1 MALTMDQ
8 LNAVYNDMNVYGNT
22 VAPMAVNN
30 PAGLQIINKE
40 EAPMVQPVTQSNGLP
55 YLLNQSGNQNQN
67 FSMEEYEKAIA
78 NQNKEPTDNFLTR
91 SLSGIMNN
99 KFVQGARNIGS
110 MIKTPFMGGLS
121 YLASKVDKFDT
132 LPYVDQQYVKQ
143 NMGYTGPTIFGENTT
158 GLNTDLYGKNVRSL
172 GLLSDTDGS
181 YGQFQVNEAKKLGE
195 NITKR
200 AKEKYGVDFNVD
212 KFLEEGDKYLETL
225 SGEKVDKF
233 KTLNKLNLE
242 RLNFY
247 GKGSA
252 AFINQKDNYQKS
264 LEIKETQARQARKE
278 AAERQQAEAASFE
291 QAQRAREAATA
302 TRAMAN
308 NPQVYRNAGI
318 TSGGFASQNTGTN
331 LNFSNKTGKG
341 RTGYGKGG
349 IVSL

>member
-8 LNAVYNDMNVYGNT
+8 LNAIYNNMSVYGDT
-22 VAPMAVNN
+22 VAPMVVND
-30 PAGLQIINKE
+30 PAGLQTINIAQ
-40 EAPMVQPVTQSNGLP
+40 APMVPPVTQSNGLD
-55 YLLNQSGNQNQN
+55 YLLNQGGDQNQN
-67 FSMEEYEKAIA
+67 FSMEEYEKAFA
-78 NQNKEPTDNFLTR
+78 NQNTEPTDNFLTR
-91 SLSGIMNN
+91 ALSGVGDKFSGIMDN
-99 KFVQGARNIGS
+99 KYVQGARNMGS
-110 MIKTPFMGGLS
+110 MITDPLIGGLS
-121 YLASKVDKFDT
+121 FLASKADKFDT

-158 GLNTDLYGKNVRSL
+158 GLSTDPYGINIRSL
-172 GLLSDTDGS
+172 GLFSDTDGS

-247 GKGSA
+247 GKGST
-252 AFINQKDNYQKS
+252 AFINQKDNYEITQK
-264 LEIKETQARQARKE
+264 IKQKE
-278 AAERQQAEAASFE
+278 AQEKIEAAASAAEE
-291 QAQRAREAATA
+291 QAAREAATA
-302 TRAMAN
+302 TRAMAA
-308 NPQVYRNAGI
+308 NPDVYRNAGI

-331 LNFSNKTGKG
+331 QNFSNKTGKG

-349 IVSL
+349 IVTL

>member
-1 MALTMDQ
+1 MSLTMDQ
-8 LNAVYNDMNVYGNT
+8 LNAVYNDMSVYGDT
-22 VAPMAVNN
+22 VAPMVVND
-30 PAGLQIINKE
+30 PAGLQTINIAQ
-40 EAPMVQPVTQSNGLP
+40 APMVPPVTQSNGLD
-55 YLLNQSGNQNQN
+55 YLLNQGGDQNQN
-67 FSMEEYEKAIA
+67 FSMEEYEKAFA

-91 SLSGIMNN
+91 ALSGIMDN
-99 KFVQGARNIGS
+99 KYVQGAKNMGS
-110 MIKTPFMGGLS
+110 MITNPLMGGLS
-121 YLASKVDKFDT
+121 YLAQKADKFSS

-143 NMGYTGPTIFGENTT
+143 NMGYTGPTVFGENTT
-158 GLNTDLYGKNVRSL
+158 GLNTDPYGINIRSL
-172 GLLSDTDGS
+172 GLFSDTDGS

-252 AFINQKDNYQKS
+252 AFINQKDNYQKA
-264 LEIKETQARQARKE
+264 LEIKETQARKIRKE
-278 AAERQQAEAASFE
+278 AAQRAAEADT
-291 QAQRAREAATA
+291 AA
-302 TRAMAN
+302 RAMAA
-308 NPQVYRNAGI
+308 NPDVYRNAGI
-318 TSGGFASQNTGTN
+318 TSGGFASQNTGSN
-331 LNFSNKTGKG
+331 PSFSNKTGRG
-341 RTGYGKGG
+341 RTGYGTGG

>member
-1 MALTMDQ
+1 MDQ
-8 LNAVYNDMNVYGNT
+8 LNAVYNDMSVYGDT
-22 VAPMAVNN
+22 VAPMVVND
-30 PAGLQIINKE
+30 PAGLQTINI
-40 EAPMVQPVTQSNGLP
+40 AQASMSPFTQSNGLP
-55 YLLNQSGNQNQN
+55 YLLNQGGNQNQN
-67 FSMEEYEKAIA
+67 FSMEKYEKAFA
-78 NQNKEPTDNFLTR
+78 NQNKKPTDNFLTR
-91 SLSGIMNN
+91 ALSGITDN
-99 KFVQGARNIGS
+99 KYVQGAKNMGS
-110 MIKTPFMGGLS
+110 MITNPLMGGLS
-121 YLASKVDKFDT
+121 YLAQKADKFSS

-143 NMGYTGPTIFGENTT
+143 NMGYTGPTVFGENTT
-158 GLNTDLYGKNVRSL
+158 GLNTDPYGINIRSL
-172 GLLSDTDGS
+172 GLFSDTDGS

-252 AFINQKDNYQKS
+252 AFINQKDNYQKA
-264 LEIKETQARQARKE
+264 LEIKETQARKIRKE
-278 AAERQQAEAASFE
+278 AAQRAAEADT
-291 QAQRAREAATA
+291 AA
-302 TRAMAN
+302 RAMAA
-308 NPQVYRNAGI
+308 NPDVYRNAGI
-318 TSGGFASQNTGTN
+318 TSGGFASQNTGSN
-331 LNFSNKTGKG
+331 PNFSNKTGRG

>member
-8 LNAVYNDMNVYGNT
+8 LNAVYNDMSVYGDT
-22 VAPMAVNN
+22 VAPMVVND
-30 PAGLQIINKE
+30 PAGLQTINIAQ
-40 EAPMVQPVTQSNGLP
+40 APMSPFTQSNGLP
-55 YLLNQSGNQNQN
+55 YLLNQGGNQNQN
-67 FSMEEYEKAIA
+67 FSMEKYKKAFA
-78 NQNKEPTDNFLTR
+78 NQNKKPTDNFLTR
-91 SLSGIMNN
+91 ALSGITDN
-99 KFVQGARNIGS
+99 KYVQGAKNMGS
-110 MIKTPFMGGLS
+110 MITNPLMGGIT
-121 YLASKVDKFDT
+121 YLMSKADKFSS

-158 GLNTDLYGKNVRSL
+158 GLSKDPYGINIRSL
-172 GLLSDTDGS
+172 GLFSDTDGS

-252 AFINQKDNYQKS
+252 AFINQKDNYQKA
-264 LEIKETQARQARKE
+264 LEIKETQARKIRKE
-278 AAERQQAEAASFE
+278 AAQRAAEADT
-291 QAQRAREAATA
+291 AA
-302 TRAMAN
+302 RAMAA
-308 NPQVYRNAGI
+308 NPDVYRNAGI
-318 TSGGFASQNTGTN
+318 TSGGFASQNTGSN
-331 LNFSNKTGKG
+331 PNFSNKTGRG